1 LLTKTIVKN
10 SIDIIEIRIN
20 LNSRNGKSLNN
31 MKTTLNETAAASAAT
46 NGDSW
51 LELVRRQVGSLNFGI
66 VQIVVHG
73 SRVVQ
78 IERTEKLRLVNPIV
92 AAIDGD

>member
-1 LLTKTIVKN
+1 LLHKTIIKN
-10 SIDIIEIRIN
+10 SIDIVEININ
-20 LNSRNGKSLNN
+20 LIHVTGNQLNN
-31 MKTTLNETAAASAAT
+31 MKTTLNEIAAKEE
-46 NGDSW
+46 SW

-66 VQIVVHG
+66 VQIVVHD

-92 AAIDGD
+92 GAIGGD